1 MLTMAS
7 RNSKLFG
14 LLPIGSPPVS
24 VICTKCCTTGNI
36 TASLNDPT
44 VINPILRFD
53 MRGVSAFIL
62 LDVKANGG
70 HTFDLPLFRTPPNPL
85 GIDIPGGPKLGLVFE
100 VDLIFNFA
108 ASLDLQGGFFF
119 KLPDTAFFE
128 ATLLNGTI
136 SNIDL

>member
-1 MLTMAS
+1 
-7 RNSKLFG
+7 
-14 LLPIGSPPVS
+14 
-24 VICTKCCTTGNI
+24 
-36 TASLNDPT
+36 
-44 VINPILRFD
+44 